1 MAEELYFIKTNPII
15 AKINLYNKLC
25 REEKNITTFLD
36 DDKITSLE
44 IIKNKVKDSEIE
56 QLTKEE
62 LLHIFSW
69 FNSEYPSDNDEMKTQ
84 LFINGIDLFYE
95 IPSPNHIKNFQQ
107 ILSDYENLSEEKIK
121 YILNSDTFNQFII
134 YGIFFTGM
142 IQKEKKGN
150 EQILSDFLKPDHKSL
165 YSMAETKFNSQSPS
179 LEVDDI
185 IFQNF
190 TDLYDLT
197 KFYKGKII
205 QLHDH

>member
-25 REEKNITTFLD
+25 REEKNITAFLD

-56 QLTKEE
+56 KLTKEE

-95 IPSPNHIKNFQQ
+95 IPSLSHIKNFQQ

-165 YSMAETKFNSQSPS
+165 YSMAESQFNSQSPS